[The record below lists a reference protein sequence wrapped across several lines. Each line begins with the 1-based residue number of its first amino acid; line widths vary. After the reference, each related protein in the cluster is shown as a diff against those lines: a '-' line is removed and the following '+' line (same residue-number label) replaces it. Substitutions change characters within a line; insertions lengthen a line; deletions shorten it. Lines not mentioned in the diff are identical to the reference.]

1 MRTFLCFLFFFIS
14 FHSIFPQN
22 DPHDIPGEIKNDK
35 TTQHFNI
42 PGTHLFLIPPEGFKT
57 QDAFCGLKKT
67 DKQSIQVFDLPGGNY
82 YTNAATFNK
91 EKFESKGAKVMIY
104 KEVKIA
110 GYPAKYIFMKGDNKS
125 AAYSVVFGDS
135 TFSCMVMGIYP
146 SEDEKTGNQIK
157 SALLSICYDKNR
169 IVDPFEIAGFSLDD
183 TKSKFRFTKYSGNMY
198 IYSSGNENKK
208 PDEDEPFAIVT
219 VIPKDS
225 ATDVKKISS
234 LMLGNLE
241 RSGMKNKEIKNESE
255 DKMNGYLCYEAEIYG
270 DVQGRKSLIYQL
282 VVTHHKKAVIIQG
295 IAKTNYQW
303 NLDEFK
309 KLSHTLKFK

>member
-1 MRTFLCFLFFFIS
+1 
-14 FHSIFPQN
+14 
-22 DPHDIPGEIKNDK
+22 
-35 TTQHFNI
+35 
-42 PGTHLFLIPPEGFKT
+42 
-57 QDAFCGLKKT
+57 
-67 DKQSIQVFDLPGGNY
+67 
-82 YTNAATFNK
+82 
-91 EKFESKGAKVMIY
+91 
-104 KEVKIA
+104 
-110 GYPAKYIFMKGDNKS
+110 
-125 AAYSVVFGDS
+125 
-135 TFSCMVMGIYP
+135 
-146 SEDEKTGNQIK
+146 
-157 SALLSICYDKNR
+157 
-169 IVDPFEIAGFSLDD
+169 
-183 TKSKFRFTKYSGNMY
+183 MY